1 MKAKK
6 KYKEQPCFC
15 YDPLDKSIDSFRL
28 CKLLPAEPGAPIQC
42 ILIHEQIS
50 KQVGSYCAL
59 SYTWGKPTEQRWIRL
74 NGKPFHVW
82 PNLFSALKAIRRSD
96 TELLIWI
103 DAVCINQ
110 LDESEKKHQL
120 SLMGNVYKS
129 AEQVLA
135 WVGPA
140 ADDSDMLLD
149 YARKYYDYPKFRNGE
164 EDADETPEPS
174 EPEKKEALRA
184 FGLFGQRNYWR
195 RAWIRQEVILAK
207 DVTIYCG
214 SRALDGWNIFLM
226 GWLCYMEG
234 DVWDSKIV
242 DLYVNRQ
249 KFRRDGQLEPL
260 ERLIVRYG
268 RSECGEPR
276 DRVFSLLSL
285 ASDCDGREI
294 TIANYDLD
302 APALFLGLMDL
313 VKPANITEF
322 TSILQEILEIRTC
335 QLLRY
340 TKWVTTSSEPIKA
353 KSPMDEM
360 AATFVSSVKN
370 LLVSPASGVS
380 DGSSSVQRLPN
391 HPTQTETSADW
402 YTQCRSYAES
412 TINDDKKPLFEIQ
425 NTSFAILA
433 NPTLIGLQFV
443 RVYRKVE
450 SDVEPVPEGE
460 SRWQVYEL
468 PSQLDLDKLGIL
480 IKYFF
485 KDVLDPDK
493 RLSLEEREFFQEE
506 STMRVLLQGLGP
518 DFANPSIELILGIL
532 LVLHLVSDNG
542 ICMTICRYVIT
553 ASYGYKIVS
562 PRWL

>member
-1 MKAKK
+1 
-6 KYKEQPCFC
+6 
-15 YDPLDKSIDSFRL
+15 
-28 CKLLPAEPGAPIQC
+28 
-42 ILIHEQIS
+42 
-50 KQVGSYCAL
+50 
-59 SYTWGKPTEQRWIRL
+59 
-74 NGKPFHVW
+74 
-82 PNLFSALKAIRRSD
+82 
-96 TELLIWI
+96 
-103 DAVCINQ
+103 
-110 LDESEKKHQL
+110 
-120 SLMGNVYKS
+120 
-129 AEQVLA
+129 
-135 WVGPA
+135 
-140 ADDSDMLLD
+140 MLLD

-164 EDADETPEPS
+164 EDADEIPEPS

-207 DVTIYCG
+207 EVTIYCG

-234 DVWDSKIV
+234 DIWDSKII
-242 DLYVNRQ
+242 DLYP
-249 KFRRDGQLEPL
+249 LEP
-260 ERLIVRYG
+260 LIVRYG
-268 RSECGEPR
+268 RSECGELR
-276 DRVFSLLSL
+276 GRVFSLLSL

-302 APALFLGLMDL
+302 APALFFALMNL

-340 TKWVTTSSEPIKA
+340 TEWVTTSSEPVKA

-370 LLVSPASGVS
+370 LLVSPAFGVS
-380 DGSSSVQRLPN
+380 EGSSN
-391 HPTQTETSADW
+391 HFTQTETSADW
-402 YTQCRSYAES
+402 YTQCRPYAES

-425 NTSFAILA
+425 NTSFTILA

-450 SDVEPVPEGE
+450 SDVESVPEGE
-460 SRWQVYEL
+460 SRWQVYEH
-468 PSQLDLDKLGIL
+468 PFQLDLDKLGIL

-493 RLSLEEREFFQEE
+493 RLSLEERESFQEE
-506 STMRVLLQGLGP
+506 STMRVLLRGLGP

-532 LVLHLVSDNG
+532 LVLHLASDNG
-542 ICMTICRYVIT
+542 ICYYCFVRLQDC
-553 ASYGYKIVS
+553 VS
-562 PRWL
+562 PMVVGSLGWVTREGRLGIQCWKEAATYRASENLDGGQSLGHCLRTSFLACFLLFIMASGPRELTHSYTSFYNIQKHTMDP